1 MCGICGV
8 VSVTPTEKFDSR
20 VIERMRDTMLHRGP
34 DDCGCYLGPGVA
46 LGHRRLSIIDLRPEG
61 RQPMANEDGS
71 LRIVFNGEIYDFAEH
86 RRWLVGRGHVFRSLT
101 DTEVVLHLYEEL
113 GAECLERLRGMF
125 AFAIWDERRRV
136 LFMARDRVGKKPLF
150 YSWDGRRL
158 VFGSEAKAILA
169 FPGIPAEPDPE
180 AINLYAALGYVP
192 SPLSAFK
199 GVHKLP
205 PAHFLEFRDGRIEV
219 KRYWEL
225 SYLPKLRIGARDAQ
239 EEVVRRLTE
248 AVKIRMV
255 SDVPLGV
262 LLSGGIDS
270 SAVVA
275 LMSRLTPGRVKTFSI
290 GFKEKEYDETVYARL
305 VARKF
310 GTEHHEFQVEPNAL
324 EVIDRLVWHYNEP
337 YGDVSALPTYYLC
350 KLARDS
356 VTVALNGDGGDENF
370 AGYVRHS
377 VSLLASYVG
386 WMPRLARHSVG
397 HALAAAFRIF
407 GPQGRLKR
415 HSSVLP
421 ETFRLEPA
429 EVYPALLAQFNY
441 AHRRA
446 LYSSDFA
453 DRVRLFE
460 GEELVARLQYQSYAD
475 NTVDRML
482 AADVALYLPDDLLVK
497 FDIAAMAVSLET
509 RSPMLDHKFMEFVAR
524 LPSRWKMNLI
534 TRKVILKKAFAGIL
548 PDEILYRRKMG
559 FGVPIDHWFRGA
571 LSEFLRDTLLSSR
584 SIERG
589 YFNRKY
595 IEQLIEEH
603 TKGRKQWQ
611 YLLWNLL
618 MLELWHRVFIDSS
631 AQSASLA
638 VGAI

>member
-8 VSVTPTEKFDSR
+8 VSVSSAERVALP
-20 VIERMRDTMLHRGP
+20 VIERMRDTLLHRGP
-34 DDCGCYLGPGVA
+34 NDCGCYVGPGVA

-86 RRWLVGRGHVFRSLT
+86 RRWLIERGHAFRSLT
-101 DTEVVLHLYEEL
+101 DTEVVLHLYEEV
-113 GAECLERLRGMF
+113 GAGCLERLRGMY

-158 VFGSEAKAILA
+158 VFGSEPKAILA
-169 FPGIPAEPDPE
+169 FPGVLAEPDLE

-192 SPLSAFK
+192 SPHSAFK
-199 GVHKLP
+199 GIRKLP
-205 PAHFLEFRDGRIEV
+205 PAHFLEFRAGRIEV

-225 SYLPKLRIGARDAQ
+225 SYIPKLRIGAREAQ

-248 AVKIRMV
+248 SVKLRMV
-255 SDVPLGV
+255 SDVPLGM

-290 GFKEKEYDETVYARL
+290 GFKEKEYDETIYARM

-386 WMPRLARHSVG
+386 WMPRLARHSLG
-397 HALAAAFRIF
+397 HALAIAFRIF
-407 GPQGRLKR
+407 APQGRLKR

-421 ETFRLEPA
+421 ETFRLEPGD
-429 EVYPALLAQFNY
+429 VYPALLSQFNR

-446 LYSSDFA
+446 LYSPDFA
-453 DRVRLFE
+453 TQVKLSKCENLIAGFQ
-460 GEELVARLQYQSYAD
+460 GQSDAD

-482 AADVALYLPDDLLVK
+482 AVDVGLYLPDDLLVK

-524 LPSRWKMNLI
+524 LPARWKMNSI
-534 TRKVILKKAFAGIL
+534 TRKVILKKAFANIL
-548 PDEILYRRKMG
+548 PDEILHRRKMG

-571 LSEFLRDTLLSSR
+571 LNEFLRDTLLSRR

-618 MLELWHRVFIDSS
+618 MLELWHQVFIDS
-631 AQSASLA
+631 AARSASLA
-638 VGAI
+638 AGAI

>member
-1 MCGICGV
+1 
-8 VSVTPTEKFDSR
+8 
-20 VIERMRDTMLHRGP
+20 
-34 DDCGCYLGPGVA
+34 
-46 LGHRRLSIIDLRPEG
+46 
-61 RQPMANEDGS
+61 MANADGS
-71 LRIVFNGEIYDFAEH
+71 LQIVFNGEIYDFAEH
-86 RRWLVGRGHVFRSLT
+86 RRWLVERGHVFRSLT
-101 DTEVVLHLYEEL
+101 DTEVVLHLYEEV

-169 FPGIPAEPDPE
+169 FPGIFAEPDPE
-180 AINLYAALGYVP
+180 AINLYVALGYVP
-192 SPLSAFK
+192 SPHSAFK
-199 GVHKLP
+199 GIRKLP

-225 SYLPKLRIGARDAQ
+225 SYLPKLRIGAREAQ

-248 AVKIRMV
+248 SVKLRMV

-290 GFKEKEYDETVYARL
+290 GFREKEYDETVYARL

-324 EVIDRLVWHYNEP
+324 EVIDRLVWYYNEP

-386 WMPRLARHSVG
+386 WMPRMARHSLG
-397 HALAAAFRIF
+397 HALAVAFRIF
-407 GPQGRLKR
+407 GPQGRAKR

-421 ETFRLEPA
+421 ETFRLEPN
-429 EVYPALLAQFNY
+429 EVYPALLSQFNY

-453 DRVRLFE
+453 AHVRLLE
-460 GEELVARLQYQSYAD
+460 GEELVARLMYQSCAD

-509 RSPMLDHKFMEFVAR
+509 RSPMLDHEFMQFVAR
-524 LPSRWKMNLI
+524 LPL
-534 TRKVILKKAFAGIL
+534 G
-548 PDEILYRRKMG
+548 
-559 FGVPIDHWFRGA
+559 
-571 LSEFLRDTLLSSR
+571 
-584 SIERG
+584 
-589 YFNRKY
+589 
-595 IEQLIEEH
+595 
-603 TKGRKQWQ
+603 GR
-611 YLLWNLL
+611 
-618 MLELWHRVFIDSS
+618 
-631 AQSASLA
+631 
-638 VGAI
+638 

>member
-8 VSVTPTEKFDSR
+8 VSVTPAERVDSL
-20 VIERMRDTMLHRGP
+20 VIERMRDTMMHRGP
-34 DDCGCYLGPGVA
+34 NDCGCYVGPGVG
-46 LGHRRLSIIDLRPEG
+46 LGHRRLSIIDLRREG

-71 LRIVFNGEIYDFAEH
+71 YWIVFNGEIYDFAEH
-86 RRWLVGRGHVFRSLT
+86 RRWLVERGHVFRSLT
-101 DTEVVLHLYEEL
+101 DTEVVLHLYEEI

-125 AFAIWDERRRV
+125 AFAIWDERRRT
-136 LFMARDRVGKKPLF
+136 LFMARDRAGKKPLF
-150 YSWDGRRL
+150 YCWDGRRL
-158 VFGSEAKAILA
+158 IFGSEPKAILA
-169 FPGIPAEPDPE
+169 FPGIFAEPHFE
-180 AINLYAALGYVP
+180 AINLYVALGYVP

-199 GVHKLP
+199 GIRKLP
-205 PAHFLEFRDGRIEV
+205 PAHFLEFRNGRIEV
-219 KRYWEL
+219 KRYWQL
-225 SYLPKLRIGARDAQ
+225 SYLPKHRISAREAQ
-239 EEVVRRLTE
+239 EEVVRQLTE
-248 AVKIRMV
+248 AVKLRMV

-275 LMSRLTPGRVKTFSI
+275 LMSRLAPGRVKTFSI

-350 KLARDS
+350 KLAREK

-386 WMPRLARHSVG
+386 WMPRIARHSMG
-397 HALAAAFRIF
+397 RALAVAFRIL
-407 GPQGRLKR
+407 GPEGRLKR

-421 ETFRLEPA
+421 ETFRLEPS
-429 EVYPALLAQFNY
+429 EVYPALLSQFNREY
-441 AHRRA
+441 RRA
-446 LYSSDFA
+446 LFSPDFA
-453 DRVRLFE
+453 AHVRLFE
-460 GEELVARLQYQSYAD
+460 GEELVARLQYQSDAD

-497 FDIAAMAVSLET
+497 FDVAAMAVSLET
-509 RSPMLDHKFMEFVAR
+509 RSPMLDHKFMEFAAR
-524 LPSRWKMNLI
+524 LPARWKMNSI
-534 TRKVILKKAFAGIL
+534 TRKVILKKAFAGVL
-548 PDEILYRRKMG
+548 PDEILHRRKMG

-571 LSEFLRDTLLSSR
+571 LSEFLHDTLLSRR
-584 SIERG
+584 SVDRG
-589 YFNRKY
+589 YFDRKY
-595 IEQLIEEH
+595 IERLVEEH
-603 TKGRKQWQ
+603 TNGRKQWQ

-618 MLELWHRVFIDSS
+618 MLELWHRVFIDS
-631 AQSASLA
+631 AVQAAPLA
-638 VGAI
+638 AKAI